1 MAHASLH
8 PDLPPSATRVRYV
21 VLGFGCTL
29 SMITYL
35 DRVCMASAA
44 KPFVEELGLK
54 SVADLNWVFAAFS
67 LAYALFEVPSGWL
80 GDVFGPRSVLI
91 RIILWWSAFT
101 ALTGLIGLSVGGG
114 VIGSFGVGPLVVTPL
129 VMLIAVRFLFGI
141 GEAGA
146 YPNITRALHNWFP
159 VGERG
164 FAQGAV
170 WMCGRMMGGLTPLVW
185 MGLMAG
191 LQWFGQLQGQP
202 SEVSASSAIL
212 RSLASWRGAFWV
224 FAAVGVV
231 WCVAFALWFRNR
243 PEEKPGVNAA
253 ELELI
258 RAGGIES
265 QAAHKAVPWSRIFA
279 SRNLWVLC
287 LMYGCQSYGWAFYI
301 TYLPSFLEDQYH
313 VEAVSTLGAI
323 YKGGPLWMGAIG
335 CLVGG
340 LLTDR
345 LVRRTGNRR
354 LGRSLL
360 GVIGHTMTVACFL
373 VCPYMPNAFWFFL
386 AISLAGFFTD
396 LTMGSAWALCQDI
409 GRRHAAMV
417 AGFMNMAGSVGNV
430 LANWLT
436 GFILQQSLAAKAA
449 SLNMNAD
456 HLTAV
461 EKTAAELA
469 GYHWNFLTFAAA
481 YMVGVI
487 CWLLIDAT
495 KPVVPEEPLQSG
507 QSEC

>member
-1 MAHASLH
+1 MASALLH
-8 PDLPPSATRVRYV
+8 PQPPSSATRVRYV

-101 ALTGLIGLSVGGG
+101 ALTGLIGLSVGGR
-114 VIGSFGVGPLVVTPL
+114 VIGSFAVGPLVVTPL
-129 VMLIAVRFLFGI
+129 VMLIAVRFLFGV

-159 VGERG
+159 LGERG

-185 MGLMAG
+185 MGLMAA
-191 LQWFGQLQGQP
+191 LQWFGQLQGEP
-202 SEVSASSAIL
+202 SEDSASSAII

-243 PEEKPGVNAA
+243 PEEKKGVNAA

-258 RAGGIES
+258 RAGGVES
-265 QAAHKAVPWSRIFA
+265 QAAKKRVPWRRILG
-279 SRNLWVLC
+279 SRNVWLLC
-287 LMYGCQSYGWAFYI
+287 LMYGCQSYGWAFFI
-301 TYLPSFLEDQYH
+301 TYLPSFVQDHYG
-313 VEAVSTLGAI
+313 VDPTTALGAA
-323 YKGGPLWMGAIG
+323 YQGGPLWMGAIG
-335 CLVGG
+335 CLIGG

-345 LVRRTGNRR
+345 LMRRTGNRR
-354 LGRSLL
+354 LSRSLL
-360 GVIGHTMTVACFL
+360 GVVGHTATVVCL
-373 VCPYMPNAFWFFL
+373 VTCALVPASSGFFW
-386 AISLAGFFTD
+386 AISLAGFFID

-409 GRRHAAMV
+409 GRRYAATV
-417 AGFMNMAGSVGNV
+417 AGCMNMCGAVGNV
-430 LANWLT
+430 LANWTT
-436 GFILQQSLAAKAA
+436 GFIVQRALAVHAPGPGLSVEQLKAA
-449 SLNMNAD
+449 Q
-456 HLTAV
+456 
-461 EKTAAELA
+461 KAAELA
-469 GYHWNFLTFAAA
+469 GYRGNFLCFAAA
-481 YMVGVI
+481 FVVGVI

-495 KPVVPEEPLQSG
+495 KPVVPEEPLPHD
-507 QSEC
+507 